1 MRIYFTDYTLAG
13 QSSRYSEILRC
24 IECHKSGPELV
35 RDSLRHGRCEINSF
49 PDTLPDFLEPRS
61 RIGAVNH
68 APQKA

>member
-1 MRIYFTDYTLAG
+1 MRIYFTDYTLTG
-13 QSSRYSEILRC
+13 QSRRYAEIPRY
-24 IECHKSGPELV
+24 IECHKSGYELV